1 MSDKLTDKQK
11 LFCEAYLSNGFN
23 LSKAAIEAGYDTN
36 NPRNIGAENYAK
48 PYIKE
53 YIQARVKERL
63 QGHEELTEKLL
74 DRWSEIAFYENE
86 GLPEDAKYKPN
97 DILKASELLGKYLT
111 LFTDKQEVNH
121 SGGQTLTIKREIVKP
136 K

>member
-23 LSKAAIEAGYDTN
+23 LSKAVIEAGYDTN

-53 YIQARVKERL
+53 YIQSRIKERL

-74 DRWSEIAFYENE
+74 AKWSEITFYENQ
-86 GLPEDAKYKPN
+86 GLPESPGGNRPGRKSVHRSDRLY
-97 DILKASELLGKYLT
+97 DRT
-111 LFTDKQEVNH
+111 QE
-121 SGGQTLTIKREIVKP
+121 GRADG
-136 K
+136 